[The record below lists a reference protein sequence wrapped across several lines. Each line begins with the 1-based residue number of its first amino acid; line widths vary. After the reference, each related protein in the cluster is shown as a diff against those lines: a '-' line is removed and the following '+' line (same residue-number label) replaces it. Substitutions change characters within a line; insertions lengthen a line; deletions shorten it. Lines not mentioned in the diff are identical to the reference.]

1 MRATFSVQKDF
12 YEISWNFLD
21 KTRSLSKRL
30 TGLFG
35 SERVFVHVT
44 MICVRGGVAK
54 IKGTGK
60 TRRKGA
66 HDGLTSFSVHRNLV
80 PPFTILSMTCQFM
93 VPQQ

>member
-21 KTRSLSKRL
+21 NKRSLSKRL

-44 MICVRGGVAK
+44 MICVNRKLSLNSRLFLLSIRSAVQLSQVA
-54 IKGTGK
+54 
-60 TRRKGA
+60 
-66 HDGLTSFSVHRNLV
+66 
-80 PPFTILSMTCQFM
+80 LSQVCLN
-93 VPQQ
+93 